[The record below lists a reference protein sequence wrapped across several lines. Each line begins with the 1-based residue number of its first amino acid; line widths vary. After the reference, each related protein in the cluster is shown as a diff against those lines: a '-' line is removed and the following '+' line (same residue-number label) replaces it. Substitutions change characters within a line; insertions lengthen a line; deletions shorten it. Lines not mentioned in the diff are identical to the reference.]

1 MTETRDETARPRRPQ
16 ERLGVVVSARTP
28 KTVVVEVVRLVR
40 HGLYRKTL
48 RRTSAFM
55 AHDELG
61 ARDGDRVRIVESRP
75 LSKRK
80 RWRVAEIVE
89 RSADLTGSATEKP
102 EARETTP

>member
-1 MTETRDETARPRRPQ
+1 MTENKAETPTSTQGKRQ
-16 ERLGVVVSARTP
+16 ERTGVVVSAKTA
-28 KTVVVEVVRLVR
+28 KTVVVQVVRLFR
-40 HGLYRKTL
+40 HKLYSKTI

-61 ARDGDRVRIVESRP
+61 ASNGDRVRIVESRP

-89 RSADLTGSATEKP
+89 RSAESTLDAKGA
-102 EARETTP
+102 

>member
-1 MTETRDETARPRRPQ
+1 MTEKKAAAAPPRQRK
-16 ERLGVVVSARTP
+16 ERTGVVVSAKTP
-28 KTVVVEVVRLVR
+28 KTVVVAVVRLVQ
-40 HGLYRKTL
+40 HGFYRKTL

-61 ARDGDRVRIVESRP
+61 ARQGDRVRIVESRP

-89 RSADLTGSATEKP
+89 RSAESRLDAAGA
-102 EARETTP
+102 

>member
-1 MTETRDETARPRRPQ
+1 MTEKKEESARPRRRQ
-16 ERLGVVVSARTP
+16 VRTGVVVSAKTP
-28 KTVVVEVVRLVR
+28 KTVVVAVVRLVR
-40 HGLYRKTL
+40 HGLYRKTM

-61 ARDGDRVRIVESRP
+61 ARNGDRVRIVESRP

-89 RSADLTGSATEKP
+89 RSAESSLDAAGG
-102 EARETTP
+102 

>member
-1 MTETRDETARPRRPQ
+1 MTEKKEAAARRRQ
-16 ERLGVVVSARTP
+16 ERTGVVVSAKTP
-28 KTVVVEVVRLVR
+28 KTVVVAVVRLVQ

-61 ARDGDRVRIVESRP
+61 AQQGDRVRIVESRP

-89 RSADLTGSATEKP
+89 RSP
-102 EARETTP
+102 EAERTLESAKA